1 MPDSKVPDPEVPETE
16 NVDSTE
22 DAQPEA
28 GAASSTDRKRK
39 VPLRTKLAYSSGTI
53 NEAVVSAAGITTLI
67 FYNQVLGVAPALCGL
82 AFTIAAIVDAVSD
95 PLMGALSDR
104 FHTRWGRRHPAMLAS
119 ALPWTV
125 SFYFLYQ
132 PMKGLDETGNFIWLT
147 VFLVFVRLSYTI
159 FAVPHNALGAEL
171 TDDYHERTS
180 VYGYKVVVWSAASV
194 ILGMIVWWVVFP
206 STEGY
211 DNGLLNE
218 ARYPVL
224 AVSGAIIIFLA
235 TVICTYAT
243 RDQIPFL
250 HEASANRPKLR
261 EYLRNIVR
269 LFTNSSY
276 VAVCVAWLTLATALG
291 ILMVTVNYAYLYAY
305 GLSTEQMSVLTFLKL
320 PGILIAL
327 PLATY
332 LTRLLDKKFSFMT
345 TALFAATV
353 IALPHVFMMAGV
365 FPASDTALYLWAIFA
380 PLFIGY
386 MTLPVMNIVVESQL
400 VDICDL
406 QEYNTGT
413 RDEAVI
419 FAIRTFAMKS
429 TIGIGTLIGGFGL
442 EFINFPDNAV
452 AGELEPGVVNGLLFM
467 SGPMYFFFMALGVA
481 VMFMYRIDSKRHA
494 EILAVLEERR
504 AAQAEEGPAAD

>member
-1 MPDSKVPDPEVPETE
+1 MPKTE
-16 NVDSTE
+16 NDGLTA
-22 DAQPEA
+22 DAQLQT
-28 GAASSTDRKRK
+28 GAESSTDRKRK
-39 VPLRTKLAYSSGTI
+39 VPLRTKLAYSSGTL
-53 NEAVVSAAGITTLI
+53 NEAVVSAAGIATLI
-67 FYNQVLGVAPALCGL
+67 YYNQVLGVSPAMCGV
-82 AFTIAAIVDAVSD
+82 AFMIVHIVDAVSD
-95 PLMGALSDR
+95 PIMGALSDR
-104 FHTRWGRRHPAMLAS
+104 INTRWGRRHPAMLAS

-132 PMKGLDETGNFIWLT
+132 PISGLSETGYFVWLT
-147 VFLVFVRLSYTI
+147 GFMMLVRLSYTI

-194 ILGMIVWWVVFP
+194 LLGMIVWWVIFP
-206 STEGY
+206 STPDY

-218 ARYPVL
+218 GRYPLL
-224 AVSGAIIIFLA
+224 ALSGAIVIFLA
-235 TVICTYAT
+235 TVACTYLT

-250 HEASANRPKLR
+250 HDTSSNRPSFKQYFRNLLGLLANPS
-261 EYLRNIVR
+261 YL
-269 LFTNSSY
+269 
-276 VAVCVAWLTLATALG
+276 AVCVAWLTLATALG

-332 LTRLLDKKFSFMT
+332 LTRKLDKKYSFMF

-353 IALPHVFMMAGV
+353 IASPHMFKMYGI
-365 FPASDTALYLWAIFA
+365 FPANDTALYLWAIFA

-406 QEYNTGT
+406 QEYKTGT
-413 RDEAVI
+413 RDEGVI
-419 FAIRTFAMKS
+419 FAIRTFSMKA
-429 TIGIGTLIGGFGL
+429 TIGLGSLIGGFGL
-442 EFINFPDNAV
+442 EFIDFPDNAV

-467 SGPMYFFFMALGVA
+467 SGPLYFIFMALGVA
-481 VMFMYRIDSKRHA
+481 FMFMYRIDSKRHA

-504 AAQAEEGPAAD
+504 AAQADEGPAAG